1 MDIKELIIDLYKKG
15 IELWID
21 KGELHYRTKTKIQEN
36 DKLKIRQYK
45 SDIIDTL
52 ERNKIALIQD
62 CNYTKPYEAYNLTEI
77 QSAYLLG
84 RGKNFRY
91 GGVSSHVFFEVKF
104 PLLDKKRTTEIWNE
118 LIKRHNNLRIIIT
131 NKQQQRVLESVP
143 SLNIKWIEDENEA
156 SIQKIRDELSNK
168 YYDITKW
175 PLFDVAVSKKD
186 DKSIMHLSFDF
197 LIMDWTSIWILLKEF
212 ELVYFNRKR
221 LDDITYTFKQYY
233 FEKTSSQMSSRY
245 IMDELFWKN
254 KMQKAYEP
262 PQLPIETEEPANEFY
277 RLDYKISHEKWQI
290 IKKQAAR
297 YGLTPTIVLLTTFAF
312 CLNLYCENTNFV
324 LNLTTMNRKA
334 KSDAVNTILGDFT
347 TINLLNIDIK
357 SQESFIDNAKSIQA
371 ELIENM
377 EHDLFTGVEV
387 LRELRKAHTNK
398 DYFLPIVFTS
408 SIGAIDNRFDYLEMG
423 DYGISQTPQVFLD
436 CQVME
441 INGDL
446 QINWDIRKGIFPTNL
461 IENAMEKYLDSI
473 KILVNDIDWN
483 KPFYINPL
491 TNEERNK
498 RVIVN
503 KTKCDYEIRALHLD
517 VLHQIYTYPDRIAII
532 KNDHQTSYKELGE
545 KISGINQ
552 KLKECKLK
560 DNELVGVMMQHS
572 DTEIAAII
580 SILCFGSAYVPLD
593 QDQPMERLNQIIRQA
608 EIRYVLV
615 DNEST
620 DLGNINVTTINCS
633 EYTSKDPIAYTSSSV
648 DKCAYV
654 IFTSGTTGIPKGVVV
669 SHKAAANTIRGVK
682 ETLRIPKN
690 PVMIGLSKLNFDL
703 SVFDI
708 FGILSCGG
716 SIVYPREEDRIN
728 PEHWLAIINKY
739 NVNMWNTVPSLLYML
754 ISYSLSHSQI
764 LTSLTDIW
772 LSGDWIPVLLL
783 KQIDKVVPNAEV
795 ISLGGATEG
804 GIWSIYHR
812 CLESDKVRN
821 SVPYGFPLPNQEF
834 YVLNSELEDAPTWV
848 PGELF
853 IGGNSLAE
861 EYLKDEKNTKYSF
874 IVHKKKNKR
883 LYRTGDYGRYLPN
896 GEIEFLG
903 RKDNQVKLNGFR
915 IELGE
920 IEAALRKVDGIKEA
934 CVVKGT
940 KDNDKQLIGFI
951 IPEENED
958 EASTLLS
965 QKKYSIPKK
974 INDLPIDR
982 NKIKEVIKQRDVLAI
997 KSILECMLHFKM
1009 FCENKEIDGTH
1020 IIHSLAEKWDKAWV
1034 LKYWLL
1040 YMIREK
1046 YVVKENEKSYI
1057 LTSKAKDI
1065 LNCKFTWD
1073 NVKQQWKQLIGDA
1086 NFINYIEKSTQQ
1098 LMQIITQA
1106 KSPVDI
1112 LYPEGS
1118 FKYVEAIYNNNI
1130 FSDYYNNCISK
1141 LILEITRICHK
1152 KRIRIL
1158 EIGAGTGFTSKKVLE
1173 MLNKHKIEYD
1183 YYFTDISSAFLAR
1196 AKTYLSSFPNVTYQ
1210 YYDMNNSFE
1219 DYGFLQNE
1227 FDIVLAVGVLENAKN
1242 IKLTLYL
1249 IKQMLS
1255 IKGWLIFMEPIIE
1268 EPWIL
1273 ASQIF
1278 MMEKPLDDI
1287 RSTKSYLSETEWI
1300 NLLKAEP
1307 GKTYVYPDNNY
1318 EIEAG
1323 NMKVFV
1329 KQFNYKYKKIETKK
1343 VNEEITKYLP
1353 EYMIPHQYYILNSLP
1368 LNHNCK
1374 VDRKKL
1380 QNYYETI
1387 CKRNQNI
1394 QSIEKSVPCKHPL
1407 TEKLCEIVS
1416 SVLGRKSIEPN
1427 ENLYNYGADSLLMAQ
1442 SAGKIKDYIKD
1453 TFNTDEISFD
1463 VILRNLLNT
1472 PTVEELAT
1480 FLQTKVD
1487 TKEYLTESKQQKC
1500 NIGKLTMY
1508 GDGPG
1513 PLRVIFHAGFGTMTS
1528 MRFVI
1533 ENLVTQGKGPIAGI
1547 TIDNME
1553 GYIHISAENL
1563 VKSISLEYAQL
1574 IIAQKPQEV
1583 QLIGYCLG
1591 GLIAIETAHY
1601 LVEGGIEI
1609 KDIALIDSYPSTYDI
1624 SDSLISEIIFLPNYF
1639 LSYGTIFKNNQI
1651 DNELA
1656 NIIFELIDQNNKGLE
1671 ENSLLNYVTSN
1682 AMTSAQLKSAII
1694 QLSKMTESER
1704 FELYANSIP
1713 DKNEATKSLLLSTY
1727 HTNKASWKGAKMQP
1741 YPYMGK
1747 VRFFLAK
1754 EKMPFLFADVEK
1766 TIDFWKDVCF
1776 GDFSVTEVEGNH
1788 VTCAEDEAN
1797 AKAIAKLLGDF

>member
-1 MDIKELIIDLYKKG
+1 MDIKELIIDLYKNG
-15 IELWID
+15 IEFWVD
-21 KGELHYRTKTKIQEN
+21 KEELHYRARNKIQEN
-36 DKLKIRQYK
+36 DKIKMFQYK
-45 SDIIDTL
+45 FDIFDTL
-52 ERNKIALIQD
+52 QRNKKALIQD
-62 CNYTKPYEAYNLTEI
+62 CDYTKPYEAYNLTEI

-84 RGKNFRY
+84 RGKNYRY
-91 GGVSSHVFFEVKF
+91 GSVSSHVYFEVKF
-104 PLLDKKRTTEIWNE
+104 PLLDKKRTTEIWNF

-297 YGLTPTIVLLTTFAF
+297 YGLTPTIVLLTAFAF

-446 QINWDIRKGIFPTNL
+446 QINWDIRKGIFPTSL
-461 IENAMEKYLDSI
+461 IENAMEKYLDSL
-473 KILVNDIDWN
+473 KILVNGMDWN

-532 KNDHQTSYKELGE
+532 KNDYQTSYKELGE

-783 KQIDKVVPNAEV
+783 KQIDNVVPNAEV

-804 GIWSIYHR
+804 GIWSIYHK

-821 SVPYGFPLPNQEF
+821 SVPYGIPLPNQEF
-834 YVLNSELEDAPTWV
+834 YVLNSELEDTPTWV

-920 IEAALRKVDGIKEA
+920 IEEALRKIDGIKEA
-934 CVVKGT
+934 CVVKN
-940 KDNDKQLIGFI
+940 DNDDDKQLIGFI
-951 IPEENED
+951 VPTENEGKD
-958 EASTLLS
+958 YQLLL
-965 QKKYSIPKK
+965 QKNFSIPQT
-974 INDLPIDR
+974 INNIPIDR
-982 NKIKEVIKQRDVLAI
+982 SKIEEVVKQRDVLAI
-997 KSILECMLHFKM
+997 KSILECMLHFKL
-1009 FCENKEIDGTH
+1009 FCENEEIDTTPA
-1020 IIHSLAEKWDKAWV
+1020 IHSLVEKCDKAWI
-1034 LKYWLL
+1034 LKYWFL

-1046 YVVKENEKSYI
+1046 YVVKGNEESYI

-1073 NVKQQWKQLIGDA
+1073 KVKQQWKLFIGDT
-1086 NFINYIEKSTQQ
+1086 NFINYVEESTKQ
-1098 LMQIITQA
+1098 LIQTITGE

-1130 FSDYYNNCISK
+1130 FADYYNNCISK
-1141 LILEITRICHK
+1141 LILEITKSCHK

-1158 EIGAGTGFTSKKVLE
+1158 EIGAGTGFTSKRVLE

-1183 YYFTDISSAFLAR
+1183 YYFTDISNAFLAR
-1196 AKTYLSSFPNVTYQ
+1196 ARTYLSSFSNVIYQ
-1210 YYDMNNSFE
+1210 YYDMNNNFE
-1219 DYGFLQNE
+1219 DYGLLQNE

-1242 IKLTLYL
+1242 IKLTLNY
-1249 IKQMLS
+1249 IKQMLG
-1255 IKGWLIFMEPIIE
+1255 IEGWLIFTEPIIE

-1273 ASQIF
+1273 ASQIM
-1278 MMEKPLDDI
+1278 MMERPLDDV
-1287 RSTKSYLSETEWI
+1287 RSKKSYLSEAEWI
-1300 NLLKAEP
+1300 NLLEVEP
-1307 GKTYVYPDNNY
+1307 GETYVYPNNNI
-1318 EIEAG
+1318 IESG
-1323 NMKVFV
+1323 NMKVFA
-1329 KQFNYKYKKIETKK
+1329 KQFNYKYKEIETKK
-1343 VNEEITKYLP
+1343 INEEIRKYLP
-1353 EYMIPHQYYILNSLP
+1353 KYMIPHQYYILNNLP
-1368 LNHNCK
+1368 LNQNGK
-1374 VDRKKL
+1374 IDRKKL
-1380 QNYYETI
+1380 KNYCETI
-1387 CKRNQNI
+1387 YERNQFVNGT
-1394 QSIEKSVPCKHPL
+1394 EKAITCEDPL
-1407 TEKLCEIVS
+1407 TRKLCEIVA
-1416 SVLGRKSIEPN
+1416 SVLGRKNIDPN
-1427 ENLYNYGADSLLMAQ
+1427 ENLYKYGVDSLLMAQ

-1472 PTVEELAT
+1472 PTVEELAA
-1480 FLQTKVD
+1480 FLQMEINA
-1487 TKEYLTESKQQKC
+1487 KETFIEPKKQK
-1500 NIGKLTMY
+1500 NSIGKLTVH
-1508 GDGPG
+1508 GGGAG
-1513 PLRVIFHAGFGTMTS
+1513 PLRVVFHAGFGTVTL
-1528 MRFVI
+1528 MRHVI
-1533 ENLVTQGKGPIAGI
+1533 QNLVTQRKGSVASI

-1553 GYIHISAENL
+1553 AYTHIPAEKL
-1563 VKSISLEYAQL
+1563 IKSISMEYAQL
-1574 IIAQKPQEV
+1574 IITQKPQEV

-1591 GLIAIETAHY
+1591 GLIAMETAHY
-1601 LVEGGIEI
+1601 LIEAGIEI
-1609 KDIALIDSYPSTYDI
+1609 KDIALIDSYPVTYDI
-1624 SDSLISEIIFLPNYF
+1624 ADSLISEIIFLPNYY
-1639 LSYGTIFKNNQI
+1639 LSYGKIFMNNQI
-1651 DNELA
+1651 DNELE
-1656 NIIFELIDQNNKGLE
+1656 NIISELIKQNDKGLK
-1671 ENSLLNYVTSN
+1671 ENSLINYV
-1682 AMTSAQLKSAII
+1682 MTNMTVSTQLRSLITH
-1694 QLSKMTESER
+1694 LSKMTESER
-1704 FELYANSIP
+1704 FQIYATGVC
-1713 DKNEATKSLLLSTY
+1713 DKKKATKSLLLSNY

-1747 VRFFLAK
+1747 VRFFVAK
-1754 EKMPFLFADVEK
+1754 EITPFLFADLEE
-1766 TIDFWKDVCF
+1766 TIDFWKDVCY
-1776 GDFSVTEVEGNH
+1776 GDFNVMEISGNH
-1788 VTCAEDEAN
+1788 VTCAEKGKN
-1797 AKAIAKLLGDF
+1797 AKYLSKLLGDF